1 MKKRSVSLLL
11 GALASAG
18 ILGGCAYPTEQA
30 NVLESRPQIS
40 FQTTKDGDAMPVFV
54 DGIRNGVVSDY
65 EPGESALRVLPGTH
79 TISVQM
85 PDGSMITQRVYVG
98 DGVTKT
104 VVLP

>member
-1 MKKRSVSLLL
+1 
-11 GALASAG
+11 
-18 ILGGCAYPTEQA
+18 
-30 NVLESRPQIS
+30 
-40 FQTTKDGDAMPVFV
+40 MPVFV

-65 EPGESALRVLPGTH
+65 EPGDSALRVLPGTH

-85 PDGSMITQRVYVG
+85 PDGSMFTQRVYVG

>member
-1 MKKRSVSLLL
+1 MVVI
-11 GALASAG
+11 SAYSDFS
-18 ILGGCAYPTEQA
+18 AA
-30 NVLESRPQIS
+30 R
-40 FQTTKDGDAMPVFV
+40 